1 MKKRFNRKSVQ
12 KKITSLNRERTK
24 HISSLVHGKPMVHG
38 LLHEV
43 YRKCGKPS
51 CKCAHGEE
59 HGPYPA
65 LSVNR
70 EGKQKIVMVKKNVAR
85 IVITKSRRY
94 RKFQETLVKIRK
106 INKEIDRLL
115 EEIKSATVESYP

>member
-1 MKKRFNRKSVQ
+1 MKKRFNRKSFQ
-12 KKITSLNRERTK
+12 KKISSLNRERTK
-24 HISSLVHGKPMVHG
+24 HISTLIQSKQMVHG

-43 YRKCGKPS
+43 YRKCGKS
-51 CKCAHGEE
+51 ACKCAHGEE

-65 LSVNR
+65 LSVNK
-70 EGKQKIVMVKKNVAR
+70 EGKQKIVMVKKNDAPV
-85 IVITKSRRY
+85 VIAKSRRY

-115 EEIKSATVESYP
+115 EEIKSATTESYP